1 MKKFFLKKKR
11 KKKEKK
17 GKALKKKRR
26 KNTVDYYC
34 NSQCFVCGE
43 TVNPP
48 HGLVYLLII
57 MFFNLNLK
65 LN

>member
-1 MKKFFLKKKR
+1 MFFEKKNEKKKKKR
-11 KKKEKK
+11 EK
-17 GKALKKKRR
+17 LFFKKRR
-26 KNTVDYYC
+26 KNTVNYYC